1 MAKIPFEVSARA
13 ARLIGR
19 ENVSSVEGAIT
30 ELVKNTYDA
39 DATSCILLLL
49 PVYKN
54 IPELIENEDFVQLN
68 EYIQESLKKYYQK
81 HDDRYVLST
90 LDEEKR
96 HKLINILKE
105 VVEMWIID
113 NGHGMCSDTIKQN
126 WMVIGTD
133 NKEASS
139 KSPKR
144 RVVNGA
150 KGIGRFALDRLGNK
164 CDLFSHSKMGL
175 IHWQAKW
182 SDFEGKGK
190 VLGDVQAEL
199 DSIEDCDLKSL
210 FAEHKLEDLIPP
222 YEPSEKADNKPID
235 FSTGTAINISFMRD
249 RWTDK
254 SFKTLRRTLSSL
266 IPPKEQK
273 DFNIYLYDARTNDRA
288 DCWIERDI
296 PDECDYSI
304 SASVDNN
311 GDVLIKVGRH
321 EFDVSQIS
329 PTLFTLTQM
338 KEKGFTKDYLEKGY
352 FSYSKSL
359 GELLKIDND
368 DELADYM
375 SIGPFSLNLYF
386 FKLKLP
392 TKDNLKRFPYKNYD
406 TKGRTEWL
414 SNSGGIRLYRDNFRV
429 RPYGE
434 PETHAYD
441 WLLLGQ
447 RVASNPAAV
456 TRIGGWKVAPQN
468 IAGTINISKDTN
480 PLLGD
485 QSNREG
491 IANPGAFSLFTDI
504 LKALINEFERD
515 RSIIFHHLDQAYK
528 LDNPEEE
535 KKKKGKSAATKAK
548 SSGGQGISPEQVL
561 DMAQAI
567 EINEAEK
574 KELRDDNQL
583 LRGLATLGTVLVSFS
598 HELKQI
604 QAGMNNRTLRMTG
617 ALNKVV
623 DEEKLSQVSQSLNP
637 YNMLERWQRE
647 DSKVSHWVD
656 FALSSVKAKKR
667 RRRPIELNEYFD
679 GLASHWKNYLK
690 DKKTELTLNKSV
702 EDELA
707 IMAHEIDLDSVF
719 FNLIINSVEVFTNPK
734 SPWTGSRNIKIEI
747 KGVSQGYITL
757 VYQDSGPGI
766 SKSFRKPEDIF
777 IYGESTK
784 NTDDDDGGTGIGM
797 WILKTIIDDYKG
809 KAIIKHA
816 DTEGFHLRI
825 DFPIAE

>member
-54 IPELIENEDFVQLN
+54 IPELIKEEDFVQLN
-68 EYIQESLKKYYQK
+68 EYTQEALKKYYSK
-81 HDDRYVLST
+81 RGESYVLVA
-90 LDEEKR
+90 LDEEQR
-96 HKLINILKE
+96 YKLVEILKE
-105 VVEMWIID
+105 IVEMWIID
-113 NGHGMCSDTIKQN
+113 NGHGMCSDTIKKN

-133 NKEASS
+133 NKETSS

-164 CDLFSHSKMGL
+164 CDLFSHSEKGL

-182 SDFEGKGK
+182 SDFEGRGK
-190 VLGDVQAEL
+190 VLGDVEADL
-199 DSIEDCDLKSL
+199 DSIKDCDLQAL
-210 FAEHKLEDLIPP
+210 FMKYQLEELIPL
-222 YEPSEKADNKPID
+222 YEPSDKAESTPIN

-254 SFKTLRRTLSSL
+254 SFKILRRTLSSL

-273 DFNIYLYDARTNDRA
+273 DFNIYLYDARTDDSS

-304 SASVDNN
+304 SASVDHT
-311 GDVLIKVGRH
+311 GDVLIKIGRH
-321 EFDVSQIS
+321 EFDVSQIT
-329 PTLFTLTQM
+329 PTLFTLDQM
-338 KEKGFTKDYLEKGY
+338 KEDGFSKEDLEKGY
-352 FSYSKSL
+352 FSYNKALS
-359 GELLKIDND
+359 ELLKIDND
-368 DELADYM
+368 EVLADYM

-386 FKLKLP
+386 FKLKMP
-392 TKDNLKRFPYKNYD
+392 TKENLKRFPYKNYD
-406 TKGRTEWL
+406 TKGRAEWL

-491 IANPGAFSLFTDI
+491 IANPGAFSLFTGI

-528 LDNPEEE
+528 IDNPEEE
-535 KKKKGKSAATKAK
+535 KKKKGKSAATKARF
-548 SSGGQGISPEQVL
+548 SGGQGMSPEQVL
-561 DMAQAI
+561 DMAQTI

-604 QAGMNNRTLRMTG
+604 QAGMNNRTLRMAG

-623 DEEKLSQVSQSLNP
+623 DEEKLGQVSQSLNP

-667 RRRPIELNEYFD
+667 RRRLIELNDYFD
-679 GLASHWKNYLK
+679 NLAGHWQNYLK
-690 DKKTELTLNKSV
+690 DKKTELTVNKSV
-702 EDELA
+702 KDELSV
-707 IMAHEIDLDSVF
+707 MAHEIDLDSVF
-719 FNLIINSVEVFTNPK
+719 FNLIINSVEIFTNPK
-734 SPWTGSRNIKIEI
+734 APWIGPRNITIEV

-757 VYQDSGPGI
+757 EYHDSGPGI

-784 NTDDDDGGTGIGM
+784 NTGDDDGGTGIGM
-797 WILKTIIDDYKG
+797 WIMKTIVDDYKG
-809 KAIIKHA
+809 KVIIKNS
-816 DTEGFHLRI
+816 DTKGFHLRI